1 MNKRTRLVV
10 SLLFIVLIIL
20 AVAITRFYFNAEN
33 NPDINGENEGIEK
46 ILDTNSDGYSVFS
59 DENGS
64 CGISESGRIL
74 AVPEWESLDFAG
86 DNICIASKK
95 INGTVKYGCIDFEG
109 NVVVPLIYSSIEKKT
124 AAGLTFYCAD
134 SQADEGCVL
143 YNGDFVPCFDRSW
156 KSCSFSGDE
165 LTLTNDRGKYVY
177 SISGKGFLFKS
188 ANLSGKIAERPYE
201 LNIYSRVLLSK
212 LTPGMI
218 EKMVAFTESYAAYAF
233 DGDDVALKNT
243 GVDLR
248 RFTMVFPNS
257 SEISQKSLKSI
268 PEIHIYNVGSEDGT
282 ASFDVSVS
290 AEAAILYTTEEGNTE
305 RLTDTVKGSVRFR
318 GSYETGLEAVSGSF
332 EPQTPDYPQEE
343 TTAQVNQQIGE

>member
-33 NPDINGENEGIEK
+33 NPDINGGNEGIEK
-46 ILDTNSDGYSVFS
+46 ILDTNEEGYSIFS
-59 DENGS
+59 DESGS

-74 AVPEWESLDFAG
+74 AVPEWESLEFAG
-86 DNICIASKK
+86 DTMCIASKK
-95 INGTVKYGCIDFEG
+95 TGSRIKYGCIDFEG
-109 NVVVPLIYSSIEKKT
+109 NVVVPLIYSSIEQKT
-124 AAGLTFYCAD
+124 AAGQIFYFAE
-134 SQADEGCVL
+134 SEADESCIIYDEG
-143 YNGDFVPCFDRSW
+143 FVPCFGSSW
-156 KSCSFSGDE
+156 KSCTLSGDE

-177 SISGKGFLFKS
+177 SISEKGLLFKS

-201 LNIYSRVLLSK
+201 LNVYSRVLLSK

-218 EKMVAFTESYAAYAF
+218 EKMTEFTESYVAYAF
-233 DGDDVALKNT
+233 DGDDAPLKIT
-243 GVDLR
+243 DVDLR
-248 RFTMVFPNS
+248 RFTAVYPNS
-257 SEISQKSLKSI
+257 SEIVQKNLKSI

-305 RLTDTVKGSVRFR
+305 RFTDTVKGSVRFR

-343 TTAQVNQQIGE
+343 TTAQINQQIGE